1 MSKNPI
7 VAVIVDDDQVKDIII
22 EGWPENVA
30 IPRFT
35 IANVDT
41 SHVPKDDLFQ
51 LRVGDSVFEASGYEL
66 DPKLYQP
73 GLNVVSPA
81 AVIEALHDLCIE
93 AVVAQA
99 RIIARKYA
107 IELNDL
113 SAARIAVKTSAIQL
127 CITLDEPDL
136 TAAVN
141 QLTQQSS

>member
-1 MSKNPI
+1 
-7 VAVIVDDDQVKDIII
+7 
-22 EGWPENVA
+22 
-30 IPRFT
+30 
-35 IANVDT
+35 
-41 SHVPKDDLFQ
+41 
-51 LRVGDSVFEASGYEL
+51 DSVFEASGYEL

-73 GLNVVSPA
+73 GLNIVSPA
-81 AVIEALHDLCIE
+81 AVIEALHDLGIE

-113 SAARIAVKTSAIQL
+113 SAARIAVKASAIQL